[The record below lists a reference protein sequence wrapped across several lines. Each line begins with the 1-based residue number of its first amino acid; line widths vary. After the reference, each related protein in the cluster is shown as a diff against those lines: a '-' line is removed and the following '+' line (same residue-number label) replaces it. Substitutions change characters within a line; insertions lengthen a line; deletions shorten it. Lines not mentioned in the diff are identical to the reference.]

1 MANLTRWSLV
11 LAAAAMMGGAC
22 GGTKLGGGTGGI
34 TGTGGECSG
43 YYGGCETGGSF
54 ATGGSFGTGGFAT
67 GGSFGTGGFATG
79 GFGGDAGGT
88 TGWGGEFG
96 TGGFGGTFG
105 TGGYIGYGGSYGT
118 GGDYGTGGSPFPDGG
133 TCSAPTTG
141 PLSTSDS
148 PRPFG
153 WTYSGP
159 TTGAG
164 GAAAP
169 GDAGTGPAICQ
180 TVLAAYP
187 GTNCEGT
194 ATLQALAIGTVVA
207 FADGAKL
214 TWDGTLPSAL
224 MPYVVPTMGGSPD
237 TVWVH
242 YQEKHTVVCPFCGAY
257 TTRTLEIRNGD
268 GTGKVRFFDQQGDV
282 LPNLTAPQIL
292 DIFGTTATQ
301 TFSCTFPTYAGCNSY
316 LRTEFDEQLG
326 TTPPQTLLDA
336 TLTKVTTPNGIF
348 QVIWA
353 SSAEGYV
360 QPEPYCNSTDN
371 PGVASDTGFV
381 AALLGPQ

>member
-1 MANLTRWSLV
+1 
-11 LAAAAMMGGAC
+11 
-22 GGTKLGGGTGGI
+22 
-34 TGTGGECSG
+34 
-43 YYGGCETGGSF
+43 
-54 ATGGSFGTGGFAT
+54 
-67 GGSFGTGGFATG
+67 
-79 GFGGDAGGT
+79 
-88 TGWGGEFG
+88 
-96 TGGFGGTFG
+96 
-105 TGGYIGYGGSYGT
+105 
-118 GGDYGTGGSPFPDGG
+118 
-133 TCSAPTTG
+133 
-141 PLSTSDS
+141 
-148 PRPFG
+148 
-153 WTYSGP
+153 
-159 TTGAG
+159 
-164 GAAAP
+164 
-169 GDAGTGPAICQ
+169 
-180 TVLAAYP
+180 VLAAYP

-194 ATLQALAIGTVVA
+194 ATLQALVTGTVVA
-207 FADGAKL
+207 FANGAKL

-224 MPYVVPTMGGSPD
+224 MPYVVPTTGGSPD

-301 TFSCTFPTYAGCNSY
+301 TFSCTFPTYAGCYSY

-336 TLTKVTTPNGIF
+336 TLIKVTTPNGIF

-360 QPEPYCNSTDN
+360 QSGPNDPYCTDG